1 MAAELAYI
9 ILGLAI
15 LWLGLAI
22 IWDARE
28 HAARMR
34 MLKKRRAWY
43 EARTDKQE
51 PSP

>member
-1 MAAELAYI
+1 MIAELVYI

-15 LWLGLAI
+15 LWLALTI
-22 IWDARE
+22 IWDAQE

-34 MLKKRRAWY
+34 MLQKRRDWY